1 MTSSKTSRKHVS
13 SRDATELPHV
23 VIDTNVV
30 ISLLTDRNEEQ
41 RARGKELLLRA
52 ETGDLVVVLPQF
64 IVFEIAHVLRNLYA
78 VPANTAASLIDDA
91 MGLPGVVLI
100 TEYPWEQIL
109 DLWSARIP
117 SIADAGI
124 VAIALAN
131 RYDAVATF
139 DQKLIR
145 QMMNLG
151 VASYWPVS

>member
-1 MTSSKTSRKHVS
+1 MSWKTSRKRAS
-13 SRDATELPHV
+13 FRDGSELPHV
-23 VIDTNVV
+23 VVDTNVF

-41 RARGKELLLRA
+41 RARAKELLLRA
-52 ETGDLVVVLPQF
+52 EAGELVAVLPQF
-64 IVFEIAHVLRNLYA
+64 VVFEIAHVLRNLYGVA
-78 VPANTAASLIDDA
+78 APTAASLIGDTMA
-91 MGLPGVVLI
+91 LPGLVLI

-109 DLWSARIP
+109 DQWSDRFP

-124 VAIALAN
+124 VAITLAN

-145 QMMNLG
+145 QMTQLG

>member
-1 MTSSKTSRKHVS
+1 
-13 SRDATELPHV
+13 
-23 VIDTNVV
+23 
-30 ISLLTDRNEEQ
+30 
-41 RARGKELLLRA
+41 
-52 ETGDLVVVLPQF
+52 VVLPQF

>member
-1 MTSSKTSRKHVS
+1 MSRKRVSSK
-13 SRDATELPHV
+13 DATELLHV
-23 VIDTNVV
+23 VIDTNVF

-52 ETGDLVVVLPQF
+52 EAGELVAVLPQF

-78 VPANTAASLIDDA
+78 VPPGTAASLIDDA
-91 MGLPGVVLI
+91 MRLPGVVLI

-109 DLWSARIP
+109 DLWSDRIP

-131 RYDAVATF
+131 RYDVVATF

-145 QMMNLG
+145 QMTNLG
-151 VASYWPVS
+151 MASYWPVS

>member
-1 MTSSKTSRKHVS
+1 MSWTTSRKHAS
-13 SRDATELPHV
+13 SRGVTELPQV
-23 VIDTNVV
+23 VVDTNVF

-41 RARGKELLLRA
+41 RARGKELLFRA
-52 ETGDLVVVLPQF
+52 EAGELVTVLPQF
-64 IVFEIAHVLRNLYA
+64 VVFEIAHVLRNLYA
-78 VPANTAASLIDDA
+78 VPPNTAASLIGDA

-109 DLWSARIP
+109 DLWSDRIP

-131 RYDAVATF
+131 HYDAVATF

-145 QMMNLG
+145 QMTNLG

>member
-1 MTSSKTSRKHVS
+1 M
-13 SRDATELPHV
+13 PHV
-23 VIDTNVV
+23 VVDTNVF

-41 RARGKELLLRA
+41 RARAKELLLRA
-52 ETGDLVVVLPQF
+52 EAGETVAVLPQF
-64 IVFEIAHVLRNLYA
+64 VLFEIAHVLRNLYA
-78 VPANTAASLIDDA
+78 IPPNTAASLIGDA
-91 MGLPGVVLI
+91 MALPGIVLL

-109 DLWSARIP
+109 GLWSARIS

-124 VAIALAN
+124 VAIALTN

-145 QMMNLG
+145 QMTNLG